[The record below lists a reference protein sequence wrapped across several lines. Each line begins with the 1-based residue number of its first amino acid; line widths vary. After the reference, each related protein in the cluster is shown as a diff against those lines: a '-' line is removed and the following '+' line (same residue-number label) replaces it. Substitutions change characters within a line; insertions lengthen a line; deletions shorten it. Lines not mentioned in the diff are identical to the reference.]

1 MADQEKTRVC
11 LIAVDGSKHSNHALE
26 WFIKHVHKPNDR
38 TILITCVDHSTA
50 FAYGNV
56 SMVPGNPD
64 AITMAYRKEE
74 HKARDLLKK
83 LEELVLKH
91 GVVAETLRVSGD
103 AGEAIVKVA
112 AEYEVDMI
120 VTGCRGLGQIR
131 RTMMGSVSDYI
142 IHHSH
147 TPVLVCRHD

>member
-1 MADQEKTRVC
+1 MAAQKKNRVC
-11 LIAVDGSKHSNHALE
+11 LIAVDGSKHSNYALD
-26 WFIKHVHKPNDR
+26 WFAKHVHKENDR
-38 TILITCVDHSTA
+38 AILITCVDHSSA
-50 FAYGNV
+50 FAYGHA

-64 AITMAYRKEE
+64 AITKAYAKEE
-74 HKARDLLKK
+74 KKSSDLLHK
-83 LEELVLKH
+83 LEAEALKH
-91 GVVAETLRVSGD
+91 GVAVETLRVGGD
-103 AGEAIVKVA
+103 AGEAIVKAA
-112 AEYEVDMI
+112 AEYEADLI